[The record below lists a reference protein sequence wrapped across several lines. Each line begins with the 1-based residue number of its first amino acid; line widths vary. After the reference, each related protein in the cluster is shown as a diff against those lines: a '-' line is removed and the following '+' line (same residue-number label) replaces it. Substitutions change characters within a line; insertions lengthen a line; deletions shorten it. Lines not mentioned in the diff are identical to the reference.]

1 MRTIEINDL
10 ANVSGGTNVVSQT
23 IDFIDDGFGHLVPR
37 WTVDGPI
44 EIVMASAVFISAYI
58 AAKYFYE

>member
-10 ANVSGGTNVVSQT
+10 ANVSGGSNMVAQT
-23 IDFIDDGFGHLVPR
+23 IDFIDDGLGNLVPR

-44 EIVMASAVFISAYI
+44 EIVMASAAFIGAYI
-58 AAKYFYE
+58 AVRYFSE